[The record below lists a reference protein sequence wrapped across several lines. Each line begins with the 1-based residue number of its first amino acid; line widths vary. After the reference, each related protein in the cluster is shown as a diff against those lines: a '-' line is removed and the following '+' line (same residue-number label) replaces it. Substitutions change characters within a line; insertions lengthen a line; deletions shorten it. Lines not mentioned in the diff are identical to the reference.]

1 MATRQQM
8 TPNAERARAAW
19 GKAMPDWIVALA
31 AACDASSQGKVA
43 KQLGCSA
50 AVVNQALG
58 NVYKGRLG
66 GIEAR
71 VRGEYM
77 KAVVECPVLG
87 EISTRDCIANQ
98 TLKFRPTNPLRV
110 ALRRACPI
118 CPNREDACSSK
129 P

>member
-1 MATRQQM
+1 MNHASHM
-8 TPNAERARAAW
+8 SKPTPNLERSGAAW
-19 GKAMPDWIVALA
+19 GKKVPDWITALA
-31 AACDASSQGKVA
+31 LACDNSSQGAVA
-43 KQLGCSA
+43 KTLGISA

-58 NVYKGRLG
+58 NVYKGRLDR
-66 GIEAR
+66 IEAR

-98 TLKFRPTNPLRV
+98 TVKFRPTNPLRV

-118 CPNREDACSSK
+118 CPHREDQ
-129 P
+129 